1 MRLGPS
7 RRALLW
13 FLWLLPK
20 NLVSKIGGWFA
31 SIRWPGPLLR
41 LQLRCYAWTW
51 GANLEEVREP
61 LTSFR
66 SMQEFFVRQ
75 LKEGARPID
84 AAEDAFVS
92 PCDGAWGAS
101 GVIEQGQ
108 LLQVKGRPYSLAE
121 LLGSEEEAQAYEGGH
136 FATLYL
142 SPKDY
147 HRFHTPCAVRVTHSR
162 YLPGTLWPVNSVG
175 VYGVDGLFAQNE
187 RIVSTFEIG
196 EHRLAYI
203 PVGATVVGKVHLT
216 YSDLTT
222 NVRGGSREERHEP
235 AVELAKGDEVGEF
248 CFGSTVVLIGTPG
261 LVELD
266 FQPPGTACVLG
277 QRIGTLGVAAET
289 PAAAESGAEAK
300 G

>member
-7 RRALLW
+7 RRALLL

-20 NLVSKIGGWFA
+20 NLISKVGGWIA

-41 LQLRCYAWTW
+41 LQLRSYAWTW
-51 GANLEEVREP
+51 GVNMEEVRDP

-66 SMQEFFVRQ
+66 SMQEFFVRH
-75 LKEGARPID
+75 LKDSARPIEPAD
-84 AAEDAFVS
+84 DAFVS

-101 GVIEQGQ
+101 GTVAQGQ

-121 LLGSEEEAQAYEGGH
+121 LLGSDEEAKLYEGGA
-136 FATLYL
+136 FVTLYL

-147 HRFHTPCAVRVTHSR
+147 HRFHSPCSVRVTHSR
-162 YLPGTLWPVNSVG
+162 YLPGTLWPVNKVG
-175 VYGVDGLFAQNE
+175 IYGVQGLFAQNE

-203 PVGATVVGKVHLT
+203 PVGATVVGKAHLT

-222 NVRGGSREERHEP
+222 NARGGRREERHEP
-235 AVELAKGDEVGEF
+235 PVELAKGEEVGRF
-248 CFGSTVVLIGTPG
+248 CFGSTVVMIASPG
-261 LVELD
+261 LLQLD
-266 FQPPGTACVLG
+266 AQPADTPCVLG
-277 QRIGTLGVAAET
+277 RRIGTLTA
-289 PAAAESGAEAK
+289 SSRS
-300 G
+300 